1 MLYTA
6 MKILDMK
13 YPDEWQE
20 EAEKLKSRGE
30 EGWMGGLGVI
40 AYINNG
46 YYGAFTVKQYKR
58 IIELTLKG
66 KIKRALENGLT
77 IEEALN
83 KLDSS

>member
-1 MLYTA
+1 

-13 YPDEWQE
+13 YPGKWQE

-40 AYINNG
+40 SYTNDG
-46 YYGAFTVKQYKR
+46 YYGAFTAKQYKR
-58 IIELTLKG
+58 IIELALKE
-66 KIKRALENGLT
+66 KLKEASKQGLT
-77 IEEALN
+77 IKEALN